1 MTNIEITNPKDVILV
16 VDDQPINLKV
26 IASVLSQEYSL
37 SIANNGV
44 NALKMLEKGLPDLI
58 LLDIMMPEMDG
69 FEVCRQIKQNERT
82 KDIPVIFLTAKTDI
96 KDIIKGF
103 DYGAVDYIFKPF
115 NPTEMKVRILN
126 HLNLYHAKNELKQM
140 YQQLLVSQEALKN
153 ANQQLEQSNNEK
165 DKFFSIIAHDL
176 RSPFTGFLG
185 LTKMMAD
192 DVSAM
197 SLADIQEV
205 AVGMR
210 DSASN
215 LFRLLENLLEWSQ
228 MEQGMLPF
236 NPEMAP
242 LRPIVSESVTMVL
255 ESAKSKG
262 IEISYDIPADLVIFA
277 DIKILETIIRNLV
290 SNALKFTPQGGLI
303 FISASVNAENL
314 VEISVKDTGIGMD
327 ADILD
332 NLFRIDARTGR
343 EGTEGELSTGLGLIL
358 CKEFVEKHE
367 GSIWAES
374 EEGKGST
381 FYFTVKPIGCL

>member
-69 FEVCRQIKQNERT
+69 YEVCRQIKQNERT

-115 NPTEMKVRILN
+115 NPTEMKVRIMN
-126 HLNLYHAKNELKQM
+126 HLNLYHAKNEIKQM